1 MVSLCFLFLAH
12 FVTSVK
18 SYIFFI
24 ITKTVVMIT
33 DIVYSLTHKLC
44 ENRIVCAGHDVFDA
58 EQRVERLREGS
69 IADEQLY
76 GTSG

>member
-1 MVSLCFLFLAH
+1 
-12 FVTSVK
+12 
-18 SYIFFI
+18 
-24 ITKTVVMIT
+24 MIT